1 MKIEENEKIGKLW
14 FEDMWSTPDFE
25 IAERIIAPDYKP
37 DWIHINA
44 VGPELVKREI
54 EHFRSIFPDLSQKI
68 IEIKGEERKVWV
80 RYKAHATHKGDAWG
94 FNPSNKETVFEAA
107 AILYI
112 NKEGKVYDMWESYC
126 FYDILTDLGLVP
138 PFWDLHKYFLNY
150 IRDSI

>member
-1 MKIEENEKIGKLW
+1 MKIEETEKIGRLF
-14 FEDMWSTPDFE
+14 FEEMWS
-25 IAERIIAPDYKP
+25 KP
-37 DWIHINA
+37 DLNIADEIIDSKYNPSWIHIDKI
-44 VGPELVKREI
+44 GPAQIKHEI
-54 EHFRSIFPDLSQKI
+54 KHFRSLFPDLKYRI
-68 IEIKGEERKVWV
+68 VEIKGEENKVWV

-94 FNPSNKETVFEAA
+94 FNPTNKETVFEAA

-138 PFWDLHKYFLNY
+138 PFWDLHKHFSNY